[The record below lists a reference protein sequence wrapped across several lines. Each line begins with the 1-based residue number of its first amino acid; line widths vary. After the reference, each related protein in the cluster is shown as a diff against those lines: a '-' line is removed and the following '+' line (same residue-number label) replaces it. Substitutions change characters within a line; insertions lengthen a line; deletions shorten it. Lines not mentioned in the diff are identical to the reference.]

1 MAKKTRKSDKPN
13 EGLSGSIGLSADDDV
28 IDTAFHENASAIR
41 PESEGGEPTFD
52 PDTGR
57 QPLASGGVRRGEA
70 MQLSEEEDDFEDG
83 RSSSGTYSRSQEDQI
98 ARGDVGSR
106 AVEVRSGYLSVEAPE
121 DTDVVEAAR
130 AEGEPEASEDIE
142 GDAREQQ
149 GVVAGGGETT
159 RKATPPSFEKSPGIA
174 VPDERYV
181 EIARGGGARASGK
194 KRGGRR
200 GGGTTRRAGEKSRK
214 SSRKT
219 GRKTYSQNA

>member
-1 MAKKTRKSDKPN
+1 MAKKTKKSAKPN
-13 EGLSGSIGLSADDDV
+13 EGLTGSMGLSADDDV
-28 IDTAFHENASAIR
+28 IDTALHENASTIR
-41 PESEGGEPTFD
+41 PESAGGEPSFD

-83 RSSSGTYSRSQEDQI
+83 RSSSGTYSRSQEDHI

-130 AEGEPEASEDIE
+130 AEGEPEPPEDIE
-142 GDAREQQ
+142 GPAREQQ
-149 GVVAGGGETT
+149 GVVAGGGETS
-159 RKATPPSFEKSPGIA
+159 RNATAASFEKSPGIA

-181 EIARGGGARASGK
+181 EIARTGRARAAGK
-194 KRGGRR
+194 KGGRR
-200 GGGTTRRAGEKSRK
+200 SGGPSRRAGDKTRKGSRK
-214 SSRKT
+214 A